1 MTHKKLVDALDEL
14 HAAESPQELMD
25 WALNRLGPQLGQDFC
40 VWTQFDAQGN
50 MVGGQ
55 IGNDVSASVWNYAPV
70 VQRHLLEHPGLSAYR
85 KSDQKICAS
94 RTSDLVSQQKLDETP
109 LFRDAYRH
117 VGARHQICLFFESPE
132 IGPASLLFGRNGS
145 EYSDEQAQT
154 VRDLSSHF
162 LIALRRLSRIESL
175 EHALQSPETLS
186 FQAILN
192 GSRWYYSQ
200 AIGQTTERVAS
211 AFGTAREIFMV
222 PLRLMR
228 QISGDK
234 TQQPIK
240 DQHGNEWMATSR
252 MVGRVIHLILEPSPH
267 QDVLTAY
274 PTLTR
279 REKEAAQWI
288 SEGKTN
294 SEISQLMGISSKTVD
309 KHVEHLFR
317 KVGVQTRAALVRE
330 MYHQRRV

>member
-1 MTHKKLVDALDEL
+1 MTHKKLVDALGEL

-25 WALNRLGPQLGQDFC
+25 WTLNRLGKQLGQDFC
-40 VWTQFDAQGN
+40 VWTQFDTQGHL
-50 MVGGQ
+50 VGGQ
-55 IGNDVSASVWNYAPV
+55 IGNEVSSSVWNYAPV
-70 VQRHLLEHPGLSAYR
+70 IQRHLPEHPALRAYR
-85 KSDQKICAS
+85 CSGRKVCAM
-94 RTSDLVSQQKLDETP
+94 RTSDFISQQKLDETP

-117 VGARHQICLFFESPE
+117 VGARHQICLFFESRE
-132 IGPASLLFGRNGS
+132 IGSASLLFGRNGS
-145 EYSDEQAQT
+145 EYTDEQVQT
-154 VRDLSSHF
+154 VRDLSGHF

-175 EHALQSPETLS
+175 EHALRSPETVS

-200 AIGQTTERVAS
+200 ASGQTSERVAH

-228 QISGDK
+228 QITKDK
-234 TQQPIK
+234 AQQPIQ
-240 DQHGNEWMATSR
+240 DQQGNEWMATSR
-252 MVGRVIHLILEPSPH
+252 MMGRVLHLILEPSPH
-267 QDVLTAY
+267 QAVLTAF

-279 REKEAAQWI
+279 REKETAQWI

-330 MYHQRRV
+330 MYHQRQS

>member
-1 MTHKKLVDALDEL
+1 MNQKKLVDTLGEL

-25 WALNRLGPQLGQDFC
+25 WTLNKLGRQLGQDFS
-40 VWTQFDAQGN
+40 VWTQYDAQGHL
-50 MVGGQ
+50 VGGQ
-55 IGNDVSASVWNYAPV
+55 ISNEVSSSVWNYAPV
-70 VQRHLLEHPGLSAYR
+70 IQKHLPEHPAVRAYR
-85 KSDQKICAS
+85 SSGQKICAL

-117 VGARHQICLFFESPE
+117 VGARHQICLFFDSPE
-132 IGPASLLFGRNGS
+132 SGPASLLFGRNGT
-145 EYSDEQAQT
+145 EYTDAQAQT

-175 EHALQSPETLS
+175 EHALHSPETLS

-200 AIGQTTERVAS
+200 AGAQTTECVS
-211 AFGTAREIFMV
+211 DAFGTAREIFMV

-228 QISGDK
+228 QISSDK
-234 TQQPIK
+234 ARQPIQ
-240 DQHGNEWMATSR
+240 DQQGNEWMATSH
-252 MVGRVIHLILEPSPH
+252 MMGRVIHLILEPSPH

-279 REKEAAQWI
+279 REKETAQWI

-294 SEISQLMGISSKTVD
+294 SEISQLMSISSKTVD

-330 MYHQRRV
+330 MYHQRRT